1 MRSLF
6 LILALLVFSP
16 VQAQLRSGYTPLAP
30 NVAQE
35 AALLE
40 HTNRARAAE
49 GLGTLHQDEKLALAA
64 RQHAAEMATLNY
76 LSHES
81 PNALSRTAGDRVAR
95 AGSPVVPV
103 GENIA
108 KVGNRDVAAVTTQ
121 GWLDSPGHRA
131 NLLEPKFTHVGFGT
145 ARARDSQIIVVQVL
159 AYQPISL
166 SRAEVSAE
174 RRNHYALTLD
184 VELSEANEAVF
195 TYGDATSDLM
205 QLAAGQQRV
214 ELESLES
221 GQVHVRGAVRAPTG
235 GGFILQDSGWLSLP
249 TGRYQPDTQAPKQ
262 DLKILSG
269 STRVS
274 SDYVYEVELLLDG
287 ASGRDLA
294 VFVGDT
300 HYADAIASPGRVKLL
315 IPTSE
320 KNPEIA
326 VGQVVDGSRVEILM
340 QFAVDTTY
348 GKPQLIAGGS

>member
-1 MRSLF
+1 MRLLF
-6 LILALLVFSP
+6 LVFAFLMLSP

-49 GLGTLHQDEKLALAA
+49 GLNTLRQDEKLALAA

-95 AGSPVVPV
+95 AGSPTVPI

-108 KVGNRDVAAVTTQ
+108 KVGSRDVAMVTTQ

-131 NLLEPKFTHVGFGT
+131 NLLNATYTHVGFGT
-145 ARARDSQIIVVQVL
+145 ATARDGQVVVVQVL

-166 SRAEVSAE
+166 SRAEISAE
-174 RRNHYALTLD
+174 RHNHYAVTLD

-195 TYGDATSDLM
+195 TYGNATSDLL
-205 QLAAGQQRV
+205 QLAAGRQRV
-214 ELESLES
+214 ELQSLES

-249 TGRYQPDTQAPKQ
+249 TGRYQPDTEAPKKN
-262 DLKILSG
+262 LKILSG
-269 STRVS
+269 STRVQ

-287 ASGRDLA
+287 ANDRTLA

-300 HYADAIASPGRVKLL
+300 HYADALTSPSRVKLL
-315 IPTSE
+315 IPTAE
-320 KNPEIA
+320 KNPEITI
-326 VGQVVDGSRVEILM
+326 GQVVDGSRVEVLM
-340 QFAVDTTY
+340 QLTVDTTY
-348 GKPQLIAGGS
+348 GKPQLVAGKG